1 MCIRDRAF
9 PADVKGLLN
18 AAIDDP
24 DPVLFLEHKK
34 TYRLIKGE
42 VPDGHYTIPIGK
54 DVDGTDVVVR
64 VGRYGATLQR
74 GEERRPVP
82 AETEPDALTIERAL
96 ELLAEGTGDRE
107 VGVDPETGL
116 TVLARLGRFG
126 PYVQLGAQGEVE
138 GRPKT
143 ASLFETMTPA
153 TVTLDEAL
161 RLLSL
166 PRVLGQDPAG
176 NEVTAQGGRYGPY
189 LKLSLIHI

>member
-1 MCIRDRAF
+1 
-9 PADVKGLLN
+9 
-18 AAIDDP
+18 
-24 DPVLFLEHKK
+24 
-34 TYRLIKGE
+34 
-42 VPDGHYTIPIGK
+42 
-54 DVDGTDVVVR
+54 
-64 VGRYGATLQR
+64 
-74 GEERRPVP
+74 VP

-189 LKLSLIHI
+189 LKSGTDTRSLPDEPSLFTVTLDEALALFAQPKTRGRRGAPPPPPGGGGGPSCDSTLG